1 MAAFEIREVRALV
14 RRSRRDEAQQ
24 LLERI
29 AAYVLP
35 ILTQRRF
42 RVLRLQEFFP
52 ANAHLLGMNVNRGY
66 KIYLRC
72 ERALTHWRC
81 AHQC

>member
-1 MAAFEIREVRALV
+1 MSFEIREVRALV
-14 RRSRRDEAQQ
+14 RRPRRDEAQQ

-29 AAYVLP
+29 AAHVLP
-35 ILTQRRF
+35 ILAQRRF

-52 ANAHLLGMNVNRGY
+52 TSAHLLGMNVNRGY

-72 ERALTHWRC
+72 ER
-81 AHQC
+81 